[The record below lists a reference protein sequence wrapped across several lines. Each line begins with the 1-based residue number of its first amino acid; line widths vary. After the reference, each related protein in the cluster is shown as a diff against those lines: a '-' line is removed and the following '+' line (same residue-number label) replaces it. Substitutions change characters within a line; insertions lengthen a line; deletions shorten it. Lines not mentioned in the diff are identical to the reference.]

1 MQLFRSFSF
10 TPFFG
15 MAPSLYICF
24 FDTVS
29 FIVPLF
35 FFFFLIIDCRIQFR
49 LKFVIV
55 IWIIEFNS
63 FKGLGLAAYNN
74 K

>member
-35 FFFFLIIDCRIQFR
+35 FFFFFFFNYR
-49 LKFVIV
+49 LPNSVP
-55 IWIIEFNS
+55 IEVCHRYMDN
-63 FKGLGLAAYNN
+63 
-74 K
+74 